1 MSVLIYFPAHTL
13 VVCCGSILVVGL
25 VVNYLIIIW
34 FFYHFDYLHKSHD
47 VPRFCL
53 FWGLSSSNLVDLSRE
68 VHRGFVRNT
77 SNEAMAIT
85 HRTIQ

>member
-25 VVNYLIIIW
+25 VVNYPIIIW

-47 VPRFCL
+47 ISQFASHQSL
-53 FWGLSSSNLVDLSRE
+53 LSSDLTNP
-68 VHRGFVRNT
+68 VT
-77 SNEAMAIT
+77 
-85 HRTIQ
+85 

>member
-47 VPRFCL
+47 ALASILIRVCHPIILSICHVRCIVAL
-53 FWGLSSSNLVDLSRE
+53 FVT
-68 VHRGFVRNT
+68 FV
-77 SNEAMAIT
+77 
-85 HRTIQ
+85 